1 MNAVDEAKKVIE
13 KLPKD
18 SSWEQIMY
26 KIYVKQKIEKG
37 LQADKNGK
45 LISHEDIK
53 KKFGVK

>member
-13 KLPKD
+13 RLPKN

-26 KIYVKQKIEKG
+26 KIYVKQKIEEG
-37 LQADKNGK
+37 LKADKNGK

-53 KKFGVK
+53 KRFGVR

>member
-26 KIYVKQKIEKG
+26 KIYVRQKIEKG
-37 LQADKNGK
+37 LEADNNGK
-45 LISHEDIK
+45 LISHEDMK